1 MYTDKE
7 RDVHIFFLIDL
18 IIDQAYVAFIC
29 IAKISYFNE
38 YSMLD
43 DKEYLNYFGSEDQE
57 ILDRC
62 NKNDELF
69 KYYFF
74 FQRIKK
80 NMTFFV
86 SLFVIF

>member
-1 MYTDKE
+1 
-7 RDVHIFFLIDL
+7 
-18 IIDQAYVAFIC
+18 
-29 IAKISYFNE
+29 
-38 YSMLD
+38 MLD